1 MSLLAEVLSA
11 VEEVQADA
19 ELNALRFRLSAT
31 WSDGAACR
39 YSVKDPNKG
48 QDRPTRLQTDPI
60 PASLRLLRLWPGDP
74 EPDVGASVSYQGGT
88 LVLGLWSDESA
99 YTGQRVGVCRLV
111 DARAYPTPAALADGS
126 LLRLRIVALDAPAMT
141 AEGLS
146 ATTNNSHR
154 AHLPPGVQLQPGD
167 TLSTS
172 TGDQYRVVPP
182 VQRDALG
189 DTLGLSWQGQE
200 LTPALPGVTDPDP
213 TTPPTETGPPGHS
226 GWWDEGLPP

>member
-1 MSLLAEVLSA
+1 MSLLDKIRAAADKARSPEILEVRFPLS
-11 VEEVQADA
+11 VP
-19 ELNALRFRLSAT
+19 
-31 WSDGAACR
+31 WSDGATCR
-39 YSVKDPNKG
+39 YSVKDPNKT
-48 QDRPTRLQTDPI
+48 QDKPLRLQTDPM
-60 PASLRLLRLWPGDP
+60 PASLRLLRVCPGDV
-74 EPDVGASVSYQGGT
+74 EPALGASTPYQTGT
-88 LVLGLWSDESA
+88 LVLGLWSDESV
-99 YTGQRVGVCRLV
+99 YTGQRVGICRLV

-226 GWWDEGLPP
+226 GWWDEGLP

>member
-1 MSLLAEVLSA
+1 MSGLAAARAALA
-11 VEEVQADA
+11 QAKRDNA
-19 ELNALRFRLSAT
+19 EFFLPLKLA
-31 WSDGAACR
+31 WSDGVTRAFK
-39 YSVKDPNKG
+39 VTDPN
-48 QDRPTRLQTDPI
+48 RLSTTAPTQLSTDPI
-60 PASLRLLRLWPGDP
+60 PASLRLVKFG
-74 EPDVGASVSYQGGT
+74 PDDALPAPGASVQGPEGL
-88 LVLGLWSDESA
+88 LVLGMFTDAGNLFG
-99 YTGQRVGVCRLV
+99 TRVGVCRLV

-146 ATTNNSHR
+146 GTTNNSHR